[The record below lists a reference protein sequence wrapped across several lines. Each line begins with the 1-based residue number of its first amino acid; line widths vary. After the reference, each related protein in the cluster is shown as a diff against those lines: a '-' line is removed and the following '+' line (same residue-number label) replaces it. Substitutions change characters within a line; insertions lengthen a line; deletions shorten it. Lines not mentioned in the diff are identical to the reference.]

1 METKTAEEARKGFA
15 DLLTRV
21 GVLKETVVITRHGK
35 PIAKMVPYETDEPD
49 AE

>member
-1 METKTAEEARKGFA
+1 MEKMTAEEARKGFA

-35 PIAKMVPYETDEPD
+35 PLAKLVPYEDADTPDE
-49 AE
+49 

>member
-35 PIAKMVPYETDEPD
+35 PIAKLVPYEPEESED
-49 AE
+49 A